1 MRVEELFYK
10 FPREV
15 GYRRVVVNN
24 KSELLHYVEL
34 ANGVKPV
41 YVSLYDLGLT
51 IDKVFFDFDSTS
63 LQHVFD
69 EVKLF
74 IKKLNDYNLPYIPV
88 FSGQKGFHVYVLMKP
103 WRPPNTET
111 ARAILRDIQVK
122 LAGSFTTADR
132 HVFGDVRRLVRFP
145 NTLNKTNYCVP
156 LPYDFTSWTIEEII
170 RYAKEPHTID
180 YNIRDI
186 PGIEAFVDEVHDYIS
201 EDTGKLTP
209 LHDFH
214 DMPPRLHLIK
224 ELIRPCVFEAVT
236 TDPEPPH
243 IVRMALV
250 TELMYYGWS
259 GDSIYELIRLLNWR
273 DFDPKITKYQI
284 DQIFRHRYLPPSC
297 NKLRHFVRCTNCGW
311 VYFYRDAITS

>member
-1 MRVEELFYK
+1 MGSDQYI
-10 FPREV
+10 
-15 GYRRVVVNN
+15 
-24 KSELLHYVEL
+24 
-34 ANGVKPV
+34 
-41 YVSLYDLGLT
+41 VSLYDLSLT

-74 IKKLNDYNLPYIPV
+74 IKKLNDYNLQYIPV
-88 FSGQKGFHVYVLMKP
+88 FSGQKGFHIYVLMKP

-111 ARAILRDIQVK
+111 ARAVLRDIQVK

-170 RYAKEPHTID
+170 RYAKEPHNID

-186 PGIEAFVDEVHDYIS
+186 PGIEAFIDEVHDYIG

-209 LHDFH
+209 LHDFY

-259 GDSIYELIRLLNWR
+259 RDSIYELIKSLKWR
-273 DFDPKITKYQI
+273 DFDPKTTKYQI
-284 DQIFRHRYLPPSC
+284 DQIFQAQVFAAIVQQVEA
-297 NKLRHFVRCTNCGW
+297 LREVH
-311 VYFYRDAITS
+311 